1 MPNQA
6 KDAKQ
11 TEVELLTKMTL
22 PNQAKLNEAKLKSWK
37 KIDVHGKQRWQKAH
51 LKSTRKANILN
62 LGQPLK
68 TEGRAL

>member
-22 PNQAKLNEAKLKSWK
+22 PNQAKDDQNDTAKS
-37 KIDVHGKQRWQKAH
+37 GKTQR
-51 LKSTRKANILN
+51 
-62 LGQPLK
+62 G
-68 TEGRAL
+68 